1 MTTLSPNAFKSVIDI
16 DLIGSYNT
24 VKATVPHLLR
34 SASSTPE
41 SKGNNITRIVF
52 VSATIHYT
60 GAPLQT
66 HVSAAK
72 AGVDA
77 LSAAC
82 ALEFGPRGITSNVIA
97 PGPIAGTEGV
107 DRLVKKEDESA
118 AGKAVPLGR
127 FGTVREIADATVF
140 LCGPTGSYVNGSI
153 IVVDGGAWRL
163 SSIGLSGSGFLY
175 PDFLLGDGIIQ
186 GVGGLKKQAKASK
199 L

>member
-1 MTTLSPNAFKSVIDI
+1 MTALSPNAFKSVIDI

-24 VKATVPHLLR
+24 VKATLPHLIR
-34 SASSTPE
+34 SASAARE
-41 SKGNNITRIVF
+41 SRGNNITRIIF

-107 DRLVKKEDESA
+107 DRLVRKEDEGS
-118 AGKAVPLGR
+118 AGKIIPLGR

-140 LCGPTGSYVNGSI
+140 LCGPTGSYMNGSI
-153 IVVDGGAWRL
+153 VVVDGGAWRL
-163 SSIGLSGSGFLY
+163 SNVGLPGSGFPY
-175 PDFLLGDGIIQ
+175 PDFLLGDGRVE
-186 GVGGLKKQAKASK
+186 GVGGMKTQGKDSK